1 MSGYSPIRDFVL
13 HFEKA
18 MSQGILS
25 SSKKVFGRIRKGAS
39 SHLFLPGQRRQIHC
53 LPSGLI
59 LLCPIWIRSQS
70 VNSTLPS
77 TIAIESL
84 WDMADSAGNRKSIFP
99 RKTFFLTLLVGL
111 NFEESALPGI
121 APPIPTSRRLVR
133 DLFRI

>member
-84 WDMADSAGNRKSIFP
+84 WDMAESAGNPEDIFP
-99 RKTFFLTLLVGL
+99 PNTLGL
-111 NFEESALPGI
+111 PV
-121 APPIPTSRRLVR
+121 LVR
-133 DLFRI
+133 LDRD